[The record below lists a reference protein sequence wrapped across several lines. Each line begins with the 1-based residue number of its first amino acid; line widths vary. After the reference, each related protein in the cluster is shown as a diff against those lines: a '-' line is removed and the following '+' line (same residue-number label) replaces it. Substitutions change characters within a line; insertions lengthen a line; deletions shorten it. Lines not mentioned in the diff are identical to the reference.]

1 MAWCNLQNFLKFNLW
16 LSPSIK
22 SFNKT
27 SFYYHALFIKP
38 FQIENLLTKLNNNA
52 ILIMESNHNNNK
64 ARYKFP
70 VAKESKYRRKHE
82 FFPSRIQIPW
92 SVQISSIFWSLSS
105 HYLAIFLRR
114 EKKKK
119 NMPISCPTSCYPD
132 CIRLHWK
139 FRKENF
145 LKFSAPKIAN
155 STSPFS
161 AKK

>member
-114 EKKKK
+114 KKKK
-119 NMPISCPTSCYPD
+119 KKHANFMPNQLLP
-132 CIRLHWK
+132 RLY
-139 FRKENF
+139 
-145 LKFSAPKIAN
+145 
-155 STSPFS
+155 
-161 AKK
+161 